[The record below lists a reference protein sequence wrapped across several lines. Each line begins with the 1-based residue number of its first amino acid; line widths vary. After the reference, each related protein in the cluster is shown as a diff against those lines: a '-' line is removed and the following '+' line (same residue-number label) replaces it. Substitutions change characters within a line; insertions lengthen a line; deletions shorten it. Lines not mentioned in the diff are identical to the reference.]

1 MKLTETVI
9 ELEKKIASI
18 LDEVRELK
26 MRVYA
31 LEDQNT
37 QLRAEL
43 YAKKSQVPGEGYDNL
58 ARLYEEGFHIC
69 PAHFARARTDGEDCL
84 FCLGF
89 LQRS

>member
-1 MKLTETVI
+1 MRLTEALI
-9 ELEKKIASI
+9 DLENRLTEI

-31 LEDQNT
+31 LEDQNQ
-37 QLRAEL
+37 QLRAKL
-43 YAKKSQVPGEGYDNL
+43 YAKKSQGEGFDNL

-69 PAHFARARTDGEDCL
+69 PAHFATARNEGEDCL

-89 LQRS
+89 LHR